1 MAFEE
6 ENRAPMRVE
15 FAAELP
21 AEGLLQGAT
30 DGVRCVQK
38 NTFIHIE
45 ADQSPAG
52 RRPRSKSDVTNLRST
67 SRAERFGEDPASDA
81 PSTVDEESPRGL
93 RSRLESVEE
102 WPVGIGSETPEFLRQ
117 NEGLPAPPAFV
128 LPAAAAEVAEPL
140 DMRRR
145 QGKKETQ
152 ARRADVT
159 LMLRN
164 IPNKY
169 TQDVLLEELA
179 VHLQS
184 MDFFYLPI
192 DFRNQCNL
200 GYAFLNFKDGAA
212 AQSFQATFDGNRLAR
227 FPQSPKVLQVHM
239 ARVQGLQANVKR
251 LRNSTVMGMLTEDC
265 KPVLFDGGEMKPLA
279 HSQPQGVS
287 RRARTRGQAR

>member
-1 MAFEE
+1 VE
-6 ENRAPMRVE
+6 APE
-15 FAAELP
+15 
-21 AEGLLQGAT
+21 
-30 DGVRCVQK
+30 VR
-38 NTFIHIE
+38 
-45 ADQSPAG
+45 
-52 RRPRSKSDVTNLRST
+52 RRP
-67 SRAERFGEDPASDA
+67 A
-81 PSTVDEESPRGL
+81 
-93 RSRLESVEE
+93 
-102 WPVGIGSETPEFLRQ
+102 
-117 NEGLPAPPAFV
+117 
-128 LPAAAAEVAEPL
+128 
-140 DMRRR
+140 
-145 QGKKETQ
+145 GKKEAQ
-152 ARRADVT
+152 AARRSDVT

-179 VHLQS
+179 MHLQS

-212 AQSFQATFDGNRLAR
+212 AQAFQATFDSNRLAR